1 MHNNPIKGFIFDLDC
16 TLVTSDLNFI
26 KMKERVGCP
35 IAEDILEYISHIED
49 DQKRI
54 AAEAAVVN
62 MEIEDA
68 LSAKWIP
75 GAQSF
80 IETLHLCNI
89 PMAIVTRNCKAATSI
104 KIDNNRIPI
113 KSVITREDAPSKPD
127 PTALQMIAQEWCM
140 EPSDIVYVGDYIYDI
155 QAANLAKMRAW
166 SFGFDAQG
174 YTHNK
179 VDRYFDCFTELYN
192 IAELVALE

>member
-1 MHNNPIKGFIFDLDC
+1 MYNNPIKGFIFDLDG
-16 TLVTSDLNFI
+16 TLVTSDLNFT

-68 LSAKWIP
+68 LIAKWIP
-75 GAQSF
+75 GAQRF
-80 IETLHLCNI
+80 IEKLHLWNI
-89 PMAIVTRNCKAATSI
+89 PMAIVTRNCRAATSI
-104 KIDNNRIPI
+104 KIDNNKIPI

-140 EPSDIVYVGDYIYDI
+140 EPSEIVYVGDYIYDI

-166 SFGFDAQG
+166 SFGFDAKG
-174 YTHNK
+174 YPHNK
-179 VDRYFDCFTELYN
+179 VDKYFDCFTELYN
-192 IAELVALE
+192 IAELIELE